1 MTVKVLSVL
10 FVLSVACIFGLMS
23 AIVAVSHGA
32 RRWDGIRAG
41 STAFISIAGL
51 GMILV
56 NYLMPTTSS

>member
-10 FVLSVACIFGLMS
+10 LIMSVACIFGLVS

-32 RRWDGIRAG
+32 TAWVGIRAG
-41 STAFISIAGL
+41 GTAFISAAGL
-51 GMILV
+51 GMVLV